1 MLLPVL
7 NSFKD
12 KDVKVQQAACDAMF
26 NIIKIC
32 KEAIL
37 KDKVFV
43 IFDAV
48 IDLIADFHSEI
59 KEWAKKVDDL
69 LKDVVYN
76 SLSKY
81 LHHFTH
87 LLIDF

>member
-1 MLLPVL
+1 
-7 NSFKD
+7 
-12 KDVKVQQAACDAMF
+12 MF

-37 KDKVFV
+37 KDKVFFT

-59 KEWAKKVDDL
+59 KDWAKKVDDL
-69 LKDVVYN
+69 LKDVVYT
-76 SLSKY
+76 SLSKQ
-81 LHHFTH
+81 
-87 LLIDF
+87 DK